1 MRKAVYIDGSFAQS
15 VDVDA
20 DAVPELPEGV
30 DLYDFPDPEPVRVRQ
45 PAARIET
52 KIVEDHDRKVRRIVL
67 TAVQPSDIERAARLQ
82 RDYGGALLIAELL
95 TMKNEI
101 RALRDEPALTMDE
114 YLAELAGNH

>member
-1 MRKAVYIDGSFAQS
+1 MGASMRKAVYIDGSFAQS

-20 DAVPELPEGV
+20 DAVPEL
-30 DLYDFPDPEPVRVRQ
+30 PVRVRQ